1 MAEESKRLKSIR
13 KSKLAAFTRKK
24 NSVVNLLEGTP
35 STDRLKEAILDVKS
49 VFKTLEEAH
58 EEYAASVEEEVIDNE
73 GDFLESSHNMLDS
86 LEMQVADKVKL
97 LEDTDKYSKAKNQME
112 H

>member
-1 MAEESKRLKSIR
+1 M
-13 KSKLAAFTRKK
+13 
-24 NSVVNLLEGTP
+24 
-35 STDRLKEAILDVKS
+35 
-49 VFKTLEEAH
+49 
-58 EEYAASVEEEVIDNE
+58 EEEVIDNE

-86 LEMQVADKVKL
+86 LETQVADKIKL